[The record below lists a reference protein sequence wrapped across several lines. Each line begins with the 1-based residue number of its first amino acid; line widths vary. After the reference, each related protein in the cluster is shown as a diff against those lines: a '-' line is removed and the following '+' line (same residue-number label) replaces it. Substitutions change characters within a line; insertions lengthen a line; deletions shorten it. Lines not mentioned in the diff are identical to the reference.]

1 MRGTPTKLLAIV
13 LIVASVAVACLRGQV
28 IELRAR
34 SDPAPSQGH
43 SHRHGDHGGGAG
55 HHHDHVDLETGTS
68 HSHEDG
74 APHVHVGDEEAARVP
89 TRPAL
94 DLPTCDFAVPAPP
107 LAVQES
113 DGPSGDPGIAILDRE
128 PPPDA
133 TLASIRSVRIQV

>member
-28 IELRAR
+28 IELRSR
-34 SDPAPSQGH
+34 TGPASPQGH
-43 SHRHGDHGGGAG
+43 SHRHGDHAGGSG
-55 HHHDHVDLETGTS
+55 HHHDHVDVETGTS

-74 APHVHVGDEEAARVP
+74 APHVHVGDEDAARVA

-94 DLPTCDFAVPAPP
+94 DLPTCDLAVPAPP
-107 LAVQES
+107 LAVQGS
-113 DGPSGDPGIAILDRE
+113 DAPSRDPGIAMLDRE

-133 TLASIRSVRIQV
+133 ALASIRSVRIQV